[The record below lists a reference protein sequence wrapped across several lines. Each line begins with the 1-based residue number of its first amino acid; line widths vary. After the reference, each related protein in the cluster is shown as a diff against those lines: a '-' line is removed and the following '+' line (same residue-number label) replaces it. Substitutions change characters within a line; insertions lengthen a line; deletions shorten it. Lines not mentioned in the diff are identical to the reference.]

1 MGKIAL
7 VLQHD
12 STIHLGNLEPVLIAR
27 GYDIQVLDARTTD
40 FANLPLPSA
49 TDLVV
54 VLGNDSGVYEKDV
67 LPYIAAEE
75 AWIASRLG
83 AQQPTLGVCFG
94 AQIMAS
100 ALGERVYKGDS
111 TQIGFREVV
120 PTEAG
125 SNSPVRH
132 FTGVP
137 VMEWHGD
144 TFDLPAGAT
153 RLAGS
158 SDYANEA
165 FALGSWGLA
174 VQFHPETTE
183 EMHER
188 WLADGRESVVRL
200 GIDPEVLVA
209 ERNAHTADMLV
220 ASQAMLND
228 FLDELDSLD
237 SLDSL

>member
-1 MGKIAL
+1 MTKIAL

-12 STIHLGNLEPVLIAR
+12 STIHLGNLEPVLTAR
-27 GYDIQVLDARTTD
+27 GYDIQILDARTAD
-40 FANLPLPSA
+40 FATLTVDPA
-49 TDLVV
+49 LVV
-54 VLGNDSGVYEKDV
+54 VLGNDSGVYEKDI

-75 AWIASRLG
+75 QWLAVRLA

-100 ALGERVYKGDS
+100 ALGERVYKGGS
-111 TQIGFREVV
+111 TQVGFREVV
-120 PTEAG
+120 PTVAG
-125 SNSPVRH
+125 ANSPVRH
-132 FTGVP
+132 FAGVP

-153 RLAGS
+153 LLAGS

-183 EMHER
+183 EMHEE
-188 WLADGRESVVRL
+188 WLAVGRESVVEL
-200 GIDPEVLVA
+200 GLDPQALAA
-209 ERNAHTADMLV
+209 ERVVHSAAMEV

-228 FLDELDSLD
+228 FLDGLERA
-237 SLDSL
+237 

>member
-1 MGKIAL
+1 MTKTAL

-12 STIHLGNLEPVLIAR
+12 STIHLGNLAPVLTAR
-27 GYDIQVLDARTTD
+27 GYDIQVLDARITD
-40 FANLPLPSA
+40 FATLDVTP
-49 TDLVV
+49 TLVV
-54 VLGNDSGVYEKDV
+54 VLGNDNGVYEKDA

-75 AWIASRLG
+75 AWLASRLA

-94 AQIMAS
+94 AQMMAS

-125 SNSPVRH
+125 ATSPIRH
-132 FTGVP
+132 FAGVP

-153 RLAGS
+153 LLAGS

-165 FALGSWGLA
+165 FALGRWGLA

-183 EMHER
+183 EMHAE
-188 WLADGRESVVRL
+188 WLAIGRESVVNHGL
-200 GIDPEVLVA
+200 DPAALVA
-209 ERNAHTADMLV
+209 ERDAHSAAMGV

-228 FLDELDSLD
+228 FLDGLETA
-237 SLDSL
+237 

>member
-1 MGKIAL
+1 MAKNAL

-12 STIHLGNLEPVLIAR
+12 PTIHLGNLEPVLVAR
-27 GYDIQVLDARTTD
+27 GYDIQVLDARTAD
-40 FANLPLPSA
+40 FANLDVQP
-49 TDLVV
+49 DLVV
-54 VLGNDSGVYEKDV
+54 VLGNDSGVYEKDL

-75 AWIASRLG
+75 AWLAARLA

-111 TQIGFREVV
+111 TQIGFRSVE

-125 SNSPVRH
+125 ATSPVRH
-132 FTGVP
+132 FAGVP

-174 VQFHPETTE
+174 VQFHPETTTA
-183 EMHER
+183 MHER

-200 GIDPEVLVA
+200 GIDPDALAA
-209 ERNAHTADMLV
+209 ERDAHTAAMGV
-220 ASQAMLND
+220 ASQAMLNE
-228 FLDELDSLD
+228 FLDGLAVNEGR
-237 SLDSL
+237 

>member
-1 MGKIAL
+1 MAPLAL
-7 VLQHD
+7 VVQHD
-12 STIHLGNLEPVLIAR
+12 STIHLGNLEPVLVAR
-27 GYDIQVLDARTTD
+27 GYDIHILDARTAD
-40 FANLPLPSA
+40 FATLTVAP
-49 TDLVV
+49 DLVV
-54 VLGNDSGVYEKDV
+54 VLGNDSGVYEKDL

-75 AWIASRLG
+75 AWLAVRLA

-100 ALGERVYKGDS
+100 ALGERVYKGS
-111 TQIGFREVV
+111 TTQIGFRAVE
-120 PTEAG
+120 PTAAG
-125 SNSPVRH
+125 LASPVRH
-132 FTGVP
+132 FAGVP

-183 EMHER
+183 AMHER
-188 WLADGRESVVRL
+188 WLADGRESVTRL
-200 GIDPEVLVA
+200 GIDPEALAA
-209 ERNAHTADMLV
+209 ERDVHTAAMGV

-228 FLDELDSLD
+228 FLDGLEQR
-237 SLDSL
+237 

>member
-1 MGKIAL
+1 MGKVAL

-12 STIHLGNLEPVLIAR
+12 STIHLGNLAPVLSER
-27 GYDIQVLDARTTD
+27 GYDIQVVDARTTD
-40 FANLPLPSA
+40 FATLTVDPA
-49 TDLVV
+49 LVV
-54 VLGNDSGVYEKDV
+54 VLGNDNGVYEKDV

-75 AWIASRLG
+75 AWLASRLA

-100 ALGERVYKGDS
+100 ALGERVYKGGS

-125 SNSPVRH
+125 SSSPVRH
-132 FTGVP
+132 FAGVP

-153 RLAGS
+153 LLAGS

-165 FALGSWGLA
+165 FALGTWGLA

-183 EMHER
+183 EMHEE
-188 WLADGRESVVRL
+188 WLAIGRESVVSH
-200 GIDPEVLVA
+200 GIDPNVLVA
-209 ERNAHTADMLV
+209 EREEHSAAMGV

-228 FLDELDSLD
+228 FLDGLEAA
-237 SLDSL
+237 

>member
-1 MGKIAL
+1 MKSAL

-12 STIHLGNLEPVLIAR
+12 PTIHLGNLEPVLLER
-27 GYDIQVLDARTTD
+27 GYDIQIVDARTVD
-40 FANLPLPSA
+40 FATLAGEP
-49 TDLVV
+49 DLVV
-54 VLGNDSGVYEKDV
+54 VLGNDSGVYEKDL

-75 AWIASRLG
+75 TWLG
-83 AQQPTLGVCFG
+83 ARLAAQRPTLGVCFG

-100 ALGERVYKGDS
+100 ALGERVYKGDT
-111 TQIGFREVV
+111 TQIGFRAVE
-120 PTEAG
+120 PTDAG
-125 SNSPVRH
+125 LTSPVRH
-132 FTGVP
+132 FAGVP

-144 TFDLPAGAT
+144 TFDLPGGAT

-183 EMHER
+183 AMHER
-188 WLADGRESVVRL
+188 WLADGRESVVSL
-200 GIDPEVLVA
+200 GIDPETLAA
-209 ERNAHTADMLV
+209 ERERHTAAMGV

-228 FLDELDSLD
+228 YLDGLERL
-237 SLDSL
+237 

>member
-1 MGKIAL
+1 MSKVAL

-12 STIHLGNLEPVLIAR
+12 ETIHLGNLLPVLTDR
-27 GYDIQVLDARTTD
+27 GFDIQILDARNAD
-40 FANLPLPSA
+40 FATLTVDPA
-49 TDLVV
+49 LVV
-54 VLGNDSGVYEKDV
+54 VLGNDSGVYERDV

-75 AWIASRLG
+75 AWLAERL
-83 AQQPTLGVCFG
+83 AAEQPTLGVCFG

-125 SNSPVRH
+125 STSPVRH
-132 FTGVP
+132 FAGVP

-144 TFDLPAGAT
+144 TFDLPVGAT

-165 FALGSWGLA
+165 FGLGSWGLA

-183 EMHER
+183 DMHVR
-188 WLADGRESVVRL
+188 WLADGRESVVAL
-200 GIDPEVLVA
+200 GIDPETLAA
-209 ERNAHTADMLV
+209 ERDAHTAAMEI
-220 ASQAMLND
+220 ASHAMLNE
-228 FLDELDSLD
+228 FLDGLERL
-237 SLDSL
+237 

>member
-1 MGKIAL
+1 MARLAL
-7 VLQHD
+7 VVQHD
-12 STIHLGNLEPVLIAR
+12 STIHLGNLEPVLVER
-27 GYDIQVLDARTTD
+27 GYDIQVLDARTAD
-40 FANLPLPSA
+40 FATLTAQP
-49 TDLVV
+49 DLVV
-54 VLGNDSGVYEKDV
+54 VLGNDSGVYEKDQ

-75 AWIASRLG
+75 AWLAVRLA

-100 ALGERVYKGDS
+100 ALGERVYKGS
-111 TQIGFREVV
+111 TTQIGFRTVE
-120 PTEAG
+120 PTAAG
-125 SNSPVRH
+125 LASPVRH
-132 FTGVP
+132 FAGVP

-165 FALGSWGLA
+165 FGLGSWGLA

-183 EMHER
+183 AMHER
-188 WLADGRESVVRL
+188 WLADGRESVTRL
-200 GIDPEVLVA
+200 GIDPEALAA
-209 ERNAHTADMLV
+209 ERDVHTAAMGV

-228 FLDELDSLD
+228 FLDGLEQR
-237 SLDSL
+237 

>member
-1 MGKIAL
+1 MTKIAL

-12 STIHLGNLEPVLIAR
+12 STIHLGNLQPVLTAR
-27 GYDIQVLDARTTD
+27 GYDIQILDARTAD
-40 FANLPLPSA
+40 FATLTVEPA
-49 TDLVV
+49 LVV
-54 VLGNDSGVYEKDV
+54 VLGNDNGVYEKDV

-75 AWIASRLG
+75 AWLASRLA

-120 PTEAG
+120 PTAAG
-125 SNSPVRH
+125 ENSPVRH
-132 FTGVP
+132 FAGVP

-153 RLAGS
+153 LLAGS

-174 VQFHPETTE
+174 VQFHPETTQA
-183 EMHER
+183 MHEE
-188 WLADGRESVVRL
+188 WLVTGRESVASH
-200 GIDPEVLVA
+200 GIDPQTLVS
-209 ERNAHTADMLV
+209 ERDAHSAAMEV

-228 FLDELDSLD
+228 FLDGLEQD
-237 SLDSL
+237 

>member
-1 MGKIAL
+1 MNKIAL

-12 STIHLGNLEPVLIAR
+12 STIHLGNLEPVLTAR
-27 GYDIQVLDARTTD
+27 GYDIQVLDARTAD
-40 FANLPLPSA
+40 FATLTVAPA
-49 TDLVV
+49 LVV
-54 VLGNDSGVYEKDV
+54 VLGNDNGVYEKDV

-75 AWIASRLG
+75 AWLALRLA

-111 TQIGFREVV
+111 TQVGFREVV
-120 PTEAG
+120 PTTAG
-125 SNSPVRH
+125 ENSPVRH
-132 FTGVP
+132 FAGVP

-153 RLAGS
+153 LLAGS

-165 FALGSWGLA
+165 YALGSWGLA

-183 EMHER
+183 EMHEE
-188 WLADGRESVVRL
+188 WLDIGRESVMNL
-200 GIDPEVLVA
+200 GIDPDALVA
-209 ERNAHTADMLV
+209 EREAHSAAMGV

-228 FLDELDSLD
+228 FLDGLEQL
-237 SLDSL
+237 